1 MIQERIF
8 NLTKTQFK
16 EKFSE
21 LIGGLGPYLLKK
33 AKELIDSGAVDLK
46 NYGNDHR
53 LPKII
58 LQAVLKDAAE
68 NFRSPHPLDKKEVE
82 NLSHF

>member
-1 MIQERIF
+1 MFR
-8 NLTKTQFK
+8 LTKTQFK

-21 LIGGLGPYLLKK
+21 LAGPLKPYLMKR
-33 AKELIDSGAVDLK
+33 AEELVDSGAVDLK

-53 LPKII
+53 PPRII

-68 NFRSPHPLDKKEVE
+68 NFRPPHPLDKKEVE

>member
-1 MIQERIF
+1 M
-8 NLTKTQFK
+8 TKTQFK

-21 LIGGLGPYLLKK
+21 LIEGLEPYIQKK
-33 AKELIDSGAVDLK
+33 AKELLGSGAIDLK
-46 NYGNDHR
+46 SYGDDFR

-58 LQAVLKDAAE
+58 LQAALKDAAE
-68 NFRSPHPLDKKEVE
+68 NFRTPHPLDKKEVE